1 MNASVLDKKIKL
13 QKKQKKNYT
22 ITHFVFFIIM
32 IILSLVWI
40 VLSHINHIYKIAQP
54 FSPLATLIMYFG
66 NQGKFVFM
74 SGMKEKDVG
83 TLHSER
89 CDHCNVAQKWFS
101 FLNYWQFIVD

>member
-13 QKKQKKNYT
+13 QKKQKKLYNNT
-22 ITHFVFFIIM
+22 FCFFIIM

-74 SGMKEKDVG
+74 SGMKEKDLG

-89 CDHCNVAQKWFS
+89 CDHCNVAQK
-101 FLNYWQFIVD
+101 